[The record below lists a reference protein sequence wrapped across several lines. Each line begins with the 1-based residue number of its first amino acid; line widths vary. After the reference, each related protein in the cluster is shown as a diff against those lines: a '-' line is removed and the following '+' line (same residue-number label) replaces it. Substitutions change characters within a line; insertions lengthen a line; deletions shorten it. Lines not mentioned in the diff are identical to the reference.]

1 MTLTVGRPRPART
14 APPGARRGKP
24 AGDPVVAWLFLLP
37 ALIGFTVFYL
47 APTLRGFWIS
57 LTDWNLLSDP
67 EFVGLDNYRAM
78 LADDKFWNALRITA
92 EYVVIN
98 IGTQT
103 VLALAIAVLM
113 DRLTR
118 SVLVRAAIV
127 VPWLVPNVTVAI
139 VTLFMLDHNVGFV
152 NHILQVLGFE
162 PQSFYGDSDQAIAT
176 IALVNTWRNMG
187 YTALLFFAGMQ
198 MIPRNLYEAAAVDGA
213 GEWTLFRRITLPL
226 LRPVTVLVLVVSI
239 IGSFQIFDTVAVT
252 TKGGPADATRVIYY
266 YIYQKAFNEFHMGY
280 AAAMAATLFVLL
292 IVLTATQMRMLRAS
306 SSDLR

>member
-1 MTLTVGRPRPART
+1 MTTTAAPPRRSTAETPARRVRKPRGD
-14 APPGARRGKP
+14 AP
-24 AGDPVVAWLFLLP
+24 VAWLFLLP
-37 ALIGFTVFYL
+37 ALIGFVAFYL
-47 APTLRGFWIS
+47 VPTVRGFWIS
-57 LTDWNLLSDP
+57 FTDWNLLSDP
-67 EFVGLDNYRAM
+67 KFVGLDNYREMVQDA
-78 LADDKFWNALRITA
+78 KFWNALRITA

-98 IGTQT
+98 IGSQT

-113 DRLTR
+113 DRLTK

-152 NHILQVLGFE
+152 NHVLDMFGIE
-162 PQSFYGDSDQAIAT
+162 PQAFYGDSDQAIPT

-198 MIPRNLYEAAAVDGA
+198 MIPRNLYEAAAIDGA
-213 GEWTLFRRITLPL
+213 GEWMLFRRITLPL
-226 LRPVTVLVLVVSI
+226 LRPVMVLVLVVSI

-280 AAAMAATLFVLL
+280 AAAMAVALFLILILL
-292 IVLTATQMRMLRAS
+292 TVTQMRMLRAAD
-306 SSDLR
+306 SDLR

>member
-1 MTLTVGRPRPART
+1 MTLTVGRSSPPKIAPAR
-14 APPGARRGKP
+14 GRRRT

-47 APTLRGFWIS
+47 APTVRGFWIS
-57 LTDWNLLSDP
+57 LTDWNLLSEP
-67 EFVGLDNYRAM
+67 RFVGLDNYRDM

-98 IGTQT
+98 IGSQT

-152 NHILQVLGFE
+152 NHILDVLGFE
-162 PQSFYGDSDQAIAT
+162 PQAFYGDSDQAIAT

-213 GEWTLFRRITLPL
+213 GEWTMFRRVTLPL

-292 IVLTATQMRMLRAS
+292 IALSATQMRLLRAS